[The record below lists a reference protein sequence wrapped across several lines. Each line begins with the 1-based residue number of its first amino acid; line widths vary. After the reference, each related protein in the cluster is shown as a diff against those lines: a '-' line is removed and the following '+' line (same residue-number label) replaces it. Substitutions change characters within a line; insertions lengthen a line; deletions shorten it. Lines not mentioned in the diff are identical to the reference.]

1 MSEQLVS
8 KSNQR
13 ADLLLLLFS
22 VFSTASANSVVFASM
37 SELQEKYLY
46 ADSALG
52 LIAGAGFAMGLLVQ
66 LFVSPAADRGHGKKL
81 IQLGLA
87 LAALGSI
94 IFSLGDSLAFFILG
108 RGIVGAS
115 IGLTFPAVRALAA
128 HLDESRSAERLG
140 AVSGMEIGGFVSGPL
155 IGSLIIGP
163 FGLDATFLSFGA
175 LAVFALFVVTPRQ
188 FPELASTDESQRLSF
203 DLFRIR
209 DVRVALILTLAITFP
224 TGMFDAL
231 WDRFLDDLGGNNAMT
246 GLTIAVYSLPFL
258 LLSARA
264 GRLIDKR
271 SPIAVV
277 LWLAIP
283 ISLVTVTY
291 GLMKNPWTILGIGL
305 VEGILQAAMIPAAL
319 SAIAKAAP
327 LGRAS
332 AAQGLSGAVNVF
344 GQMLAAFVAPSIYGA
359 YGALTTFLVVA
370 IGIGALTSVGGL
382 MHGASLRRA
391 RREHRGRA

>member
-1 MSEQLVS
+1 MTS
-8 KSNQR
+8 KENQR

-22 VFSTASANSVVFASM
+22 VFATASANSVVFASM
-37 SELQEKYLY
+37 SELQEQYKY

-52 LIAGAGFAMGLLVQ
+52 LIAGTGFAMGLLVQ
-66 LFVSPAADRGHGKKL
+66 LFVAPLADRGLGKKL
-81 IQLGLA
+81 IQFGLG

-94 IFSLGDSLAFFILG
+94 IFALGDSLLIFIIG

-128 HLDESRSAERLG
+128 HLDETRSAERLG
-140 AVSGMEIGGFVSGPL
+140 AVAGMEIGGFVSGPL

-163 FGLDATFLSFGA
+163 FGLDTTFLLFGA
-175 LAVFALFVVTPRQ
+175 LAVIALFIISPRK
-188 FPELASTDESQRLSF
+188 FPELASTSESQRLSF
-203 DLFRIR
+203 DLMRIR
-209 DVRVALILTLAITFP
+209 SVRVALILTLAVTFP

-246 GLTIAVYSLPFL
+246 GLTFAVYGLPFIL
-258 LLSARA
+258 FSARA
-264 GRLIDKR
+264 GKLIDKR

-277 LWLAIP
+277 LWLIIP
-283 ISLVTVTY
+283 ISLLTISY
-291 GLMKNPWTILGIGL
+291 GVVKQPWVILGIGL
-305 VEGILQAAMIPAAL
+305 FEGILQATMMPAAL

-344 GQMLAAFVAPSIYGA
+344 GQMVAAFIAPTIYGA
-359 YGALTTFLVVA
+359 YGAFVTFFAVA
-370 IGIGALTSVGGL
+370 IGIAAIAGMAGI
-382 MHGASLRRA
+382 MHLRNLKTA
-391 RREHRGRA
+391 R

>member
-1 MSEQLVS
+1 MTS
-8 KSNQR
+8 KENQR

-22 VFSTASANSVVFASM
+22 VFATASANSVVFASM
-37 SELQEKYLY
+37 SELQEQYKY

-52 LIAGAGFAMGLLVQ
+52 LIAGTGFAMGLLVQ
-66 LFVSPAADRGHGKKL
+66 LFVAPLADRGLGKKL
-81 IQLGLA
+81 IQFGLG

-94 IFSLGDSLAFFILG
+94 IFALGDSLLIFIIG

-128 HLDESRSAERLG
+128 HLDETRSAERLG
-140 AVSGMEIGGFVSGPL
+140 AVAGMEIGGFVSGPL

-163 FGLDATFLSFGA
+163 FGLDTTFLLFGA
-175 LAVFALFVVTPRQ
+175 LAVIALFIISPRK
-188 FPELASTDESQRLSF
+188 FPELASTSESQRLSF
-203 DLFRIR
+203 DLMRIR
-209 DVRVALILTLAITFP
+209 SVRVALILTLAVTFP

-246 GLTIAVYSLPFL
+246 GLTFAVYGLPFIL
-258 LLSARA
+258 FSARA
-264 GRLIDKR
+264 GKLIDKR

-277 LWLAIP
+277 LWLIIP
-283 ISLVTVTY
+283 ISLLTISY
-291 GLMKNPWTILGIGL
+291 GVVKQPWVILGIGL
-305 VEGILQAAMIPAAL
+305 FEGILQATMMPAAL

-344 GQMLAAFVAPSIYGA
+344 GQMVAAFIAPTIYGA
-359 YGALTTFLVVA
+359 YGAFVTFFAVA
-370 IGIGALTSVGGL
+370 IGIAAIAGMAGM
-382 MHGASLRRA
+382 MHLRNLKSSL
-391 RREHRGRA
+391 

>member
-1 MSEQLVS
+1 MTTKE
-8 KSNQR
+8 NQR

-22 VFSTASANSVVFASM
+22 VFATASANSVVFASM
-37 SELQEKYLY
+37 SELQEQYKY

-52 LIAGAGFAMGLLVQ
+52 LIAGTGFAMGLLVQ
-66 LFVSPAADRGHGKKL
+66 LFVAPLADRGHGKKL
-81 IQLGLA
+81 IQVGLG
-87 LAALGSI
+87 LAALGSV
-94 IFSLGDSLAFFILG
+94 IFALGDSLTVFIVG

-140 AVSGMEIGGFVSGPL
+140 AVAGMEIGGFVSGPL

-163 FGLDATFLSFGA
+163 FGLDATFLLFGA
-175 LAVFALFVVTPRQ
+175 LAVMALFVISPRG
-188 FPELASTDESQRLSF
+188 FPELVSTTESQRLSF
-203 DLFRIR
+203 DLLRIR
-209 DVRVALILTLAITFP
+209 SVRVALILTLAVTFP

-246 GLTIAVYSLPFL
+246 GLTFAVYGLPFIL
-258 LLSARA
+258 FSARA
-264 GRLIDKR
+264 GKLIDKR

-277 LWLAIP
+277 LWLVIP
-283 ISLVTVTY
+283 ISLLTISY
-291 GLMKNPWTILGIGL
+291 GLIKNPWVILGVGL
-305 VEGILQAAMIPAAL
+305 FEGIAQAAVIPAAL

-344 GQMLAAFVAPSIYGA
+344 GQMVAAFIAPTIYGA
-359 YGALTTFLVVA
+359 YGAFTTFFVVA
-370 IGIGALTSVGGL
+370 VGIAIIAGAAGI
-382 MHGASLRRA
+382 MHLRNLKSSL
-391 RREHRGRA
+391 

>member
-1 MSEQLVS
+1 MTS
-8 KSNQR
+8 KENQR

-22 VFSTASANSVVFASM
+22 VFATASANSVVFASM
-37 SELQEKYLY
+37 SELQEQYKY

-52 LIAGAGFAMGLLVQ
+52 LIAGTGFAMGLLVQ
-66 LFVSPAADRGHGKKL
+66 LFVAPLADRGHGKKL
-81 IQLGLA
+81 IQFGLG

-94 IFSLGDSLAFFILG
+94 IFALGDSLLIFIIG

-128 HLDESRSAERLG
+128 HLDETRSAERLG
-140 AVSGMEIGGFVSGPL
+140 AVAGMEIGGFVSGPL

-163 FGLDATFLSFGA
+163 FGLDTTFLLFGA
-175 LAVFALFVVTPRQ
+175 LAVIAMFIISPRK
-188 FPELASTDESQRLSF
+188 FPELASTSESQRLSF
-203 DLFRIR
+203 DLMRIR
-209 DVRVALILTLAITFP
+209 SVRVALILTLAVTFP

-246 GLTIAVYSLPFL
+246 GLTFAVYGLPFIL
-258 LLSARA
+258 FSARA
-264 GRLIDKR
+264 GKLIDKR

-277 LWLAIP
+277 LWLIIP
-283 ISLVTVTY
+283 ISLLTISY
-291 GLMKNPWTILGIGL
+291 GVIKQPWVILGIGL
-305 VEGILQAAMIPAAL
+305 FEGILQATMMPAAL

-344 GQMLAAFVAPSIYGA
+344 GQMVAAFIAPTIYGA
-359 YGALTTFLVVA
+359 YGAFVTFFAVA
-370 IGIGALTSVGGL
+370 LGIAAIAGTAGV
-382 MHGASLRRA
+382 MHLRNLNTA
-391 RREHRGRA
+391 R

>member
-1 MSEQLVS
+1 MTS
-8 KSNQR
+8 KENQR

-22 VFSTASANSVVFASM
+22 VFATASANSVVFASM
-37 SELQEKYLY
+37 SELQEQYKY

-52 LIAGAGFAMGLLVQ
+52 LIAGTGFAMGLLVQ
-66 LFVSPAADRGHGKKL
+66 LFVAPLADRGLGKKL
-81 IQLGLA
+81 IQFGLG

-94 IFSLGDSLAFFILG
+94 IFALGDSLLIFIIG

-128 HLDESRSAERLG
+128 HLDETRSAERLG
-140 AVSGMEIGGFVSGPL
+140 AVAGMEIGGFVSGPL

-163 FGLDATFLSFGA
+163 FGLDTTFLLFGA
-175 LAVFALFVVTPRQ
+175 LAVIALFIISPRK
-188 FPELASTDESQRLSF
+188 FPELVSTTESQRLSF
-203 DLFRIR
+203 DLMRIR
-209 DVRVALILTLAITFP
+209 SVRVALILTLAVTFP

-246 GLTIAVYSLPFL
+246 GLTFAVYGLPFIL
-258 LLSARA
+258 FSARA
-264 GRLIDKR
+264 GKLIDKR

-277 LWLAIP
+277 LWLIIP
-283 ISLVTVTY
+283 ISLLTISY
-291 GLMKNPWTILGIGL
+291 GVVKQPWVILGIGL
-305 VEGILQAAMIPAAL
+305 FEGILQATMMPAAL

-344 GQMLAAFVAPSIYGA
+344 GQMVAAFIAPTIYGA
-359 YGALTTFLVVA
+359 YGAFVTFFAVA
-370 IGIGALTSVGGL
+370 LGIAAIAGTAGV
-382 MHGASLRRA
+382 MHLRNLKTA
-391 RREHRGRA
+391 R

>member
-1 MSEQLVS
+1 MTTKE
-8 KSNQR
+8 NQR

-22 VFSTASANSVVFASM
+22 VFATASANSVVFASM
-37 SELQEKYLY
+37 SELQEQYKY

-52 LIAGAGFAMGLLVQ
+52 LIAGTGFAMGLLVQ
-66 LFVSPAADRGHGKKL
+66 LFVAPLADRGHGKKL
-81 IQLGLA
+81 IQVGLG
-87 LAALGSI
+87 LAALGSV
-94 IFSLGDSLAFFILG
+94 IFALGDSLTVFIVG

-140 AVSGMEIGGFVSGPL
+140 AVAGMEIGGFVSGPL

-163 FGLDATFLSFGA
+163 FGLDATFLLFGA
-175 LAVFALFVVTPRQ
+175 LAVMALFVISPRG
-188 FPELASTDESQRLSF
+188 FPELVSTTESQRLSF
-203 DLFRIR
+203 DLLRIR
-209 DVRVALILTLAITFP
+209 SVRVALILTLAVTFP

-246 GLTIAVYSLPFL
+246 GLTFAVYGLPFIL
-258 LLSARA
+258 FSARA
-264 GRLIDKR
+264 GKLIDKR

-277 LWLAIP
+277 LWLVIP
-283 ISLVTVTY
+283 ISLLTISY
-291 GLMKNPWTILGIGL
+291 GLIKNPWVILGVGL
-305 VEGILQAAMIPAAL
+305 FEGIAQAAVIPAAL

-344 GQMLAAFVAPSIYGA
+344 GQMVAAFIAPTIYGA
-359 YGALTTFLVVA
+359 YGAFITFFVVA
-370 IGIGALTSVGGL
+370 VGIAIIASAAGI
-382 MHGASLRRA
+382 MHLRNLKSSR
-391 RREHRGRA
+391 

>member
-1 MSEQLVS
+1 MTT
-8 KSNQR
+8 KINQR

-22 VFSTASANSVVFASM
+22 VFSTAAANSVVFASM
-37 SELQEKYLY
+37 SELQEQYGY
-46 ADSALG
+46 ADAALG
-52 LIAGAGFAMGLLVQ
+52 LIAGTGFAMGLVVQ
-66 LFVSPAADRGHGKKL
+66 LFVAPLADRGHGKKL

-87 LAALGSI
+87 LATLGSI
-94 IFSLGDSLAFFILG
+94 IFALGDSLTVFIIG

-128 HLDESRSAERLG
+128 HLDDTRSAERLG
-140 AVSGMEIGGFVSGPL
+140 AVAGMEIGGFVSGPL

-163 FGLDATFLSFGA
+163 FGLDATFLLFGA
-175 LAVFALFVVTPRQ
+175 LAVFALFVISPRK
-188 FPELASTDESQRLSF
+188 FPELVSTSNSQRLSF
-203 DLFRIR
+203 DLLSIR
-209 DVRVALILTLAITFP
+209 SVRVALILTLAVTFP

-246 GLTIAVYSLPFL
+246 GLTFAVYGLPFIFF
-258 LLSARA
+258 SARA

-283 ISLVTVTY
+283 ISLLTIVY
-291 GLMKNPWTILGIGL
+291 GVIKNPWIILGIGL
-305 VEGILQAAMIPAAL
+305 AEGLVQATVIPAAL

-327 LGRAS
+327 VGRAS

-344 GQMLAAFVAPSIYGA
+344 GQMIAAFIAPSIYGA
-359 YGALTTFLVVA
+359 YGAFVTFFVVA
-370 IGIGALTSVGGL
+370 IGIATLAAIGGV
-382 MHGASLRRA
+382 MHARNLRTIKFI
-391 RREHRGRA
+391 

>member
-1 MSEQLVS
+1 MTTKE
-8 KSNQR
+8 NQR

-22 VFSTASANSVVFASM
+22 VFATASANSVVFASM
-37 SELQEKYLY
+37 SELQEQYKY

-52 LIAGAGFAMGLLVQ
+52 LIAGTGFAMGLLVQ
-66 LFVSPAADRGHGKKL
+66 LFVAPLADRGHGKKL
-81 IQLGLA
+81 IQVGLGLA
-87 LAALGSI
+87 AVGSV
-94 IFSLGDSLAFFILG
+94 IFALGDSLYVFIVG

-140 AVSGMEIGGFVSGPL
+140 AVAGMEIGGFVSGPL

-163 FGLDATFLSFGA
+163 FGLDATFLLFGA
-175 LAVFALFVVTPRQ
+175 LAVMALFVISPRG
-188 FPELASTDESQRLSF
+188 FPELVSTTESQRLSF
-203 DLFRIR
+203 DLLRIR
-209 DVRVALILTLAITFP
+209 SVRVALILTLAVTFP

-246 GLTIAVYSLPFL
+246 GLTFAVYGLPFIL
-258 LLSARA
+258 FSARA
-264 GRLIDKR
+264 GKLIDKR

-277 LWLAIP
+277 LWLVIP
-283 ISLVTVTY
+283 ISLLTISY
-291 GLMKNPWTILGIGL
+291 GLIKNPWVILGVGL
-305 VEGILQAAMIPAAL
+305 FEGIAQAAVIPAAL

-344 GQMLAAFVAPSIYGA
+344 GQMVAAFIAPTIYGA
-359 YGALTTFLVVA
+359 YGAFTTFFVVA
-370 IGIGALTSVGGL
+370 VGIAIIASAAGI
-382 MHGASLRRA
+382 MHLRNLKSSR
-391 RREHRGRA
+391 

>member
-1 MSEQLVS
+1 MTS
-8 KSNQR
+8 KENQR

-22 VFSTASANSVVFASM
+22 VFATASANSVVFASM
-37 SELQEKYLY
+37 SELQEQYKY

-52 LIAGAGFAMGLLVQ
+52 LIAGTGFAMGLLVQ
-66 LFVSPAADRGHGKKL
+66 LFVAPLADRGHGKKL
-81 IQLGLA
+81 IQFGLG

-94 IFSLGDSLAFFILG
+94 IFALGDSLLIFIIG

-128 HLDESRSAERLG
+128 HLDETRSAERLG
-140 AVSGMEIGGFVSGPL
+140 AVAGMEIGGFVSGPL

-163 FGLDATFLSFGA
+163 FGLDTTFLLFGA
-175 LAVFALFVVTPRQ
+175 LAVIAMFIISPRK
-188 FPELASTDESQRLSF
+188 FPELVSTTESQRLSF
-203 DLFRIR
+203 DLMRIR
-209 DVRVALILTLAITFP
+209 SVRVALILTLAVTFP

-246 GLTIAVYSLPFL
+246 GLTFAVYGLPFIL
-258 LLSARA
+258 FSARA
-264 GRLIDKR
+264 GKLIDKR

-277 LWLAIP
+277 LWLIIP
-283 ISLVTVTY
+283 ISLLTISY
-291 GLMKNPWTILGIGL
+291 GVIKQPWVILGIGL
-305 VEGILQAAMIPAAL
+305 FEGILQATMMPAAL

-344 GQMLAAFVAPSIYGA
+344 GQMVAAFIAPTIYGA
-359 YGALTTFLVVA
+359 YGAFVTFFAVA
-370 IGIGALTSVGGL
+370 LGIAAIAGTAGV
-382 MHGASLRRA
+382 MHLRNLNTA
-391 RREHRGRA
+391 R

>member
-1 MSEQLVS
+1 MTS
-8 KSNQR
+8 KENQR

-22 VFSTASANSVVFASM
+22 VFATASANSVVFASM
-37 SELQEKYLY
+37 SELQEQYKY

-52 LIAGAGFAMGLLVQ
+52 LIAGTGFAMGLLVQ
-66 LFVSPAADRGHGKKL
+66 LFVAPLADRGLGKKL
-81 IQLGLA
+81 IQFGLG

-94 IFSLGDSLAFFILG
+94 IFALGDSLLIFIIG

-128 HLDESRSAERLG
+128 HLDETRSAERLG
-140 AVSGMEIGGFVSGPL
+140 AVAGMEIGGFVSGPL

-163 FGLDATFLSFGA
+163 FGLDTTFLLFGA
-175 LAVFALFVVTPRQ
+175 LAVIALFIISPRK
-188 FPELASTDESQRLSF
+188 FPELVSTTESQRLSF
-203 DLFRIR
+203 DLMRIR
-209 DVRVALILTLAITFP
+209 SVRVALILTLAVTFP

-246 GLTIAVYSLPFL
+246 GLTFAVYGLPFIL
-258 LLSARA
+258 FSARA
-264 GRLIDKR
+264 GKLIDKR

-277 LWLAIP
+277 LWLIIP
-283 ISLVTVTY
+283 ISLLTISY
-291 GLMKNPWTILGIGL
+291 GVIKQPWVILGVGL
-305 VEGILQAAMIPAAL
+305 FEGILQATMMPAAL

-344 GQMLAAFVAPSIYGA
+344 GQMVAAFIAPTIYGA
-359 YGALTTFLVVA
+359 YGAFVTFFAVA
-370 IGIGALTSVGGL
+370 LGIAAIAGTAGM
-382 MHGASLRRA
+382 MHLRNLKSSL
-391 RREHRGRA
+391 

>member
-1 MSEQLVS
+1 MTTKE
-8 KSNQR
+8 NQR

-22 VFSTASANSVVFASM
+22 VFATASANSVVFASM
-37 SELQEKYLY
+37 SELQEQYRY

-52 LIAGAGFAMGLLVQ
+52 LIAGTGFAMGLLVQ
-66 LFVSPAADRGHGKKL
+66 LFVAPLADRGHGKKL
-81 IQLGLA
+81 IQFGLG

-94 IFSLGDSLAFFILG
+94 IFALGDSLFVFIIG

-140 AVSGMEIGGFVSGPL
+140 AVAGMEIGGFVSGPL

-163 FGLDATFLSFGA
+163 FGLDATFLLFGA
-175 LAVFALFVVTPRQ
+175 LAVVALFIVSPRK
-188 FPELASTDESQRLSF
+188 FPELTSTAESQRLSF
-203 DLFRIR
+203 DLMRIR
-209 DVRVALILTLAITFP
+209 SVRVALILTLAVTFP

-246 GLTIAVYSLPFL
+246 GLTFAVYGLPFIL
-258 LLSARA
+258 FSARA
-264 GRLIDKR
+264 GKLIDKR

-277 LWLAIP
+277 LWLIIP
-283 ISLVTVTY
+283 ISLLTISY
-291 GLMKNPWTILGIGL
+291 GVVKQPWVILGIGL
-305 VEGILQAAMIPAAL
+305 VEGILQATMMPAAL
-319 SAIAKAAP
+319 AAIAKAAP

-344 GQMLAAFVAPSIYGA
+344 GQMVAAFIAPTIYGA
-359 YGALTTFLVVA
+359 YGAFVTFFAVA
-370 IGIGALTSVGGL
+370 IGIAAIAGMAGV
-382 MHGASLRRA
+382 MHLRNLSTA
-391 RREHRGRA
+391 R

>member
-1 MSEQLVS
+1 MTS
-8 KSNQR
+8 KENQR

-22 VFSTASANSVVFASM
+22 VFATASANSVVFASM
-37 SELQEKYLY
+37 SELQEQYKY

-52 LIAGAGFAMGLLVQ
+52 LIAGTGFAMGLLVQ
-66 LFVSPAADRGHGKKL
+66 LFVAPLADRGLGKKL
-81 IQLGLA
+81 IQFGLG

-94 IFSLGDSLAFFILG
+94 IFALGDSLLIFIIG

-128 HLDESRSAERLG
+128 HLDETRSAERLG
-140 AVSGMEIGGFVSGPL
+140 AVAGMEIGGFVSGPL

-163 FGLDATFLSFGA
+163 FGLDTTFLLFGA
-175 LAVFALFVVTPRQ
+175 LAVIALFIISPRK
-188 FPELASTDESQRLSF
+188 FPELVSTTESQRLSF
-203 DLFRIR
+203 DLMRIR
-209 DVRVALILTLAITFP
+209 SVRVALILTLAVTFP

-246 GLTIAVYSLPFL
+246 GLTFAVYGLPFIL
-258 LLSARA
+258 FSARA
-264 GRLIDKR
+264 GKLIDKR

-277 LWLAIP
+277 LWLIIP
-283 ISLVTVTY
+283 ISLLTISY
-291 GLMKNPWTILGIGL
+291 GVIKQPWVILGVGL
-305 VEGILQAAMIPAAL
+305 FEGILQATMMPAAL

-344 GQMLAAFVAPSIYGA
+344 GQMVAAFIAPTIYGA
-359 YGALTTFLVVA
+359 YGAFVTFFAVA
-370 IGIGALTSVGGL
+370 IGIAAIAGMAGT
-382 MHGASLRRA
+382 MHLRNLKTA
-391 RREHRGRA
+391 R